1 MAKARPTTRGFE
13 TIDLVRLDTVTGGRI
28 IPRSG
33 QDPMLLK
40 GISELTQVIA
50 AISQQMNAK
59 KEAGAQQMMQVMQQM
74 MQKRGGKG

>member
-1 MAKARPTTRGFE
+1 MANARPKTRGFE
-13 TIDLVRLDTVTGGRI
+13 TIDLARLDTVTGGRI

-33 QDPMLLK
+33 QDPTLLK

-59 KEAGAQQMMQVMQQM
+59 KEAGAQQMMQMMQQL